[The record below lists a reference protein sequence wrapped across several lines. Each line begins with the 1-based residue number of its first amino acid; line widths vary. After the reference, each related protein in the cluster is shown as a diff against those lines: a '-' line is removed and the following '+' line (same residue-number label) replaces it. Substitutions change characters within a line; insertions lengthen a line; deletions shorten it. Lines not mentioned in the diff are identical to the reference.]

1 MPSKVAK
8 SATIVTPIK
17 INLALH
23 IVGERSDGYHLL
35 DSLVCFS
42 FEGDVLSY
50 KPAKTN
56 SFSIVGPRSV
66 ALSADA
72 DNLVSRARDL
82 FVKKFPSK
90 SEPCQLILEKNLP
103 VASGI
108 GGGSGDA
115 AGVFALLKQQWQIE
129 ASDQELFELGL
140 TLGADVPMCLSAF
153 LNRRSLRV
161 SGIGEKLQPVDCCKI
176 PMVLVNHGQSISTP
190 EIFKL
195 LGNKKSV
202 PLDIDVANLSNLHS
216 LVNELKKTHN
226 DLYECARSLAPEL
239 DDVLSILD
247 GNGALLSRMSGSGA
261 TCFGIYEN
269 IKKAEEA
276 ASKIKSQKPDWFV
289 KAVET
294 TGKLDE

>member
-1 MPSKVAK
+1 MPFKVAK

-23 IVGERSDGYHLL
+23 VVGERNDGYHLL

-56 SFSIVGPRSV
+56 SFSIIGPQSV
-66 ALSADA
+66 ALTVDA
-72 DNLVSRARDL
+72 DNLVSRARDV

-153 LNRRSLRV
+153 LNCRSLRV

-195 LGNKKSV
+195 LGNRKSAA
-202 PLDIDVANLSNLHS
+202 LDIDVSNLSNLHS
-216 LVNELKKTHN
+216 LVNELNKTHN
-226 DLYECARSLAPEL
+226 DLYECARLLAPEL
-239 DDVLSILD
+239 DNVLGILD
-247 GNGALLSRMSGSGA
+247 ENGALLSRMSGSGA

-269 IKKAEEA
+269 IKRAEEA

-294 TGKLDE
+294 TGKINE

>member
-1 MPSKVAK
+1 MPFKVAK

-23 IVGERSDGYHLL
+23 VVGERNDGYHLL

-56 SFSIVGPRSV
+56 SFSIVGSQSV
-66 ALSADA
+66 ALPADA
-72 DNLVSRARDL
+72 NNLVSRARDV
-82 FVKKFPSK
+82 FVKKFPLK
-90 SEPCQLILEKNLP
+90 AEPCQLILEKNLP

-153 LNRRSLRV
+153 LNRQSIRV
-161 SGIGEKLQPVDCCKI
+161 SGIGEKLQPVDCCRI
-176 PMVLVNHGQSISTP
+176 PMVLVNHRQAISTP

-195 LGNKKSV
+195 LGNKKSL
-202 PLDIDVANLSNLHS
+202 PLDINFDKLANLHS

-226 DLYECARSLAPEL
+226 DLYDCARSLAPEL
-239 DDVLSILD
+239 DDVLEILE

-269 IKKAEEA
+269 IKRAQEA
-276 ASKIKSQKPDWFV
+276 ARKIKSQQPDWFV

-294 TGKLDE
+294 TGKIDE

>member
-1 MPSKVAK
+1 MPFKVAK

-23 IVGERSDGYHLL
+23 IVGERNDGYHLL
-35 DSLVCFS
+35 DSSVCFS

-50 KPAKTN
+50 KPAKIN
-56 SFSIVGPRSV
+56 SFSIIGPQSV
-66 ALSADA
+66 ALTVDA
-72 DNLVSRARDL
+72 DNLVSRARDI
-82 FVKKFPSK
+82 FVKTFPSK

-115 AGVFALLKQQWQIE
+115 AAVFALLKRQWQIE

-153 LNRRSLRV
+153 LNRQSLRV
-161 SGIGEKLQPVDCCKI
+161 SGIGEKLQPVECCRI
-176 PMVLVNHGQSISTP
+176 PMVLVNHRQAISTP

-195 LGNKKSV
+195 LGNRKSAA
-202 PLDIDVANLSNLHS
+202 LDIDVSNLSNLHS

-226 DLYECARSLAPEL
+226 DLYECARLLAPEL
-239 DDVLSILD
+239 DDVLGILD
-247 GNGALLSRMSGSGA
+247 RKGALLSRMSGSGA

-269 IKKAEEA
+269 IKRAEEA
-276 ASKIKSQKPDWFV
+276 AKKIKSQKPDWFV

-294 TGKLDE
+294 TGKIDE

>member
-23 IVGERSDGYHLL
+23 VVGERNDGYHLL

-42 FEGDVLSY
+42 FEGDVLFY

-66 ALSADA
+66 ALSANA

-82 FVKKFPSK
+82 FVKNFPLK

-129 ASDQELFELGL
+129 ASDQELFEIGL

-195 LGNKKSV
+195 LGNRKSAA
-202 PLDIDVANLSNLHS
+202 LDIDVANLSNLRS

-239 DDVLSILD
+239 DDVLEILD

-294 TGKLDE
+294 TGKIDE

>member
-1 MPSKVAK
+1 MPFKVAK

-23 IVGERSDGYHLL
+23 VVGERNDGYHLL

-50 KPAKTN
+50 KTAKTN
-56 SFSIVGPRSV
+56 SFSIVGSQSV
-66 ALSADA
+66 ALPADA
-72 DNLVSRARDL
+72 NNLVSRARDV
-82 FVKKFPSK
+82 FVKKFPLK
-90 SEPCQLILEKNLP
+90 AEPCQLILEKNLP

-161 SGIGEKLQPVDCCKI
+161 SGIGEKLQPVDCCRI

-195 LGNKKSV
+195 LGNKKSL
-202 PLDIDVANLSNLHS
+202 PLNINFAKLANLHS

-226 DLYECARSLAPEL
+226 DLYECACLLAPEL
-239 DDVLSILD
+239 DDVLEILD

-269 IKKAEEA
+269 IKRAEEA

-294 TGKLDE
+294 TGKIDE

>member
-1 MPSKVAK
+1 MPFKVAK

-23 IVGERSDGYHLL
+23 VVGERNDGYHLL

-50 KPAKTN
+50 KTAKTN
-56 SFSIVGPRSV
+56 SFSIVGSQSV
-66 ALSADA
+66 ALPADA
-72 DNLVSRARDL
+72 NNLVSRARDV
-82 FVKKFPSK
+82 FVKKFPLK
-90 SEPCQLILEKNLP
+90 AEPCQLILEKNLP

-153 LNRRSLRV
+153 LNRQSIRV
-161 SGIGEKLQPVDCCKI
+161 SGIGEKLQPVDCCRI
-176 PMVLVNHGQSISTP
+176 PMVLVNHGQAISTP

-195 LGNKKSV
+195 LGNKKSL
-202 PLDIDVANLSNLHS
+202 PLDINFAKLANLHS

-226 DLYECARSLAPEL
+226 DLYECACLLAPEL
-239 DDVLSILD
+239 DDVLEIFD
-247 GNGALLSRMSGSGA
+247 ENGALLSRMSGSGA

-269 IKKAEEA
+269 IKRAEEA

-294 TGKLDE
+294 TGKIDE

>member
-1 MPSKVAK
+1 MPFKVAK

-23 IVGERSDGYHLL
+23 VVGERNDGYHLL

-50 KPAKTN
+50 KTAKTN
-56 SFSIVGPRSV
+56 SFSIVGSQSV
-66 ALSADA
+66 ALPADA
-72 DNLVSRARDL
+72 NNLVSRARDV
-82 FVKKFPSK
+82 FVKKFPLK
-90 SEPCQLILEKNLP
+90 AEPCQLILEKNLP

-153 LNRRSLRV
+153 LNRQSIRV
-161 SGIGEKLQPVDCCKI
+161 SGIGEKLQPVDCCRI
-176 PMVLVNHGQSISTP
+176 PMVLVNHGQAISTP

-195 LGNKKSV
+195 LGNKKSL
-202 PLDIDVANLSNLHS
+202 PLDINFAKLANLHS

-226 DLYECARSLAPEL
+226 DLYECARSLTPEL
-239 DDVLSILD
+239 DDVLEIFD
-247 GNGALLSRMSGSGA
+247 ENGALLSRMSGSGA

-269 IKKAEEA
+269 IKRAEEVA
-276 ASKIKSQKPDWFV
+276 RKIKSQKPDWFV

-294 TGKLDE
+294 TGKINE